1 MATADH
7 HDPTPHSSAF
17 ARRLILDERSALSF
31 CGDTNERSALVA
43 ASPRFDWE
51 IFDLFEV
58 LIPGDYG
65 QPVLL
70 GKRGN
75 PDVVFRQRP
84 SPVS

>member
-1 MATADH
+1 MATAL
-7 HDPTPHSSAF
+7 PHNPAL
-17 ARRLILDERSALSF
+17 ARTLILDELFDLSL
-31 CGDTNERSALVA
+31 CGDRNERSDLMA

-51 IFDLFEV
+51 SFDLFEV

-84 SPVS
+84 SFVS